1 MYETLSLNPGLVA
14 LRFIRQSGGVPHN
27 AVIRPVVLPE
37 YEDDVVILFDPA
49 AQDDTLTHPGDLC
62 ILRCARVVTV
72 GLEITSRQP
81 GVAPR
86 GSIEVEYLTRAAK
99 PSMAPA
105 RGAGRGAPPPHDL
118 HAHFSMVGDR
128 YARFGD
134 WLEADAPS
142 EGIEGLTLAAN
153 PALPRILMRDRESG
167 QIAGPGEFLG
177 TKGRFRPLT
186 DIEVWIDGGPV
197 SHLLQV
203 EAQFRNAGRVTQG
216 GAFLSLRGLGDD
228 ERLLGLNLRVVER
241 TQPAASAQ
249 PPSPPAPPPA
259 PAPPAGDRP
268 ERVKIFRK

>member
-14 LRFIRQSGGVPHN
+14 LRFIRQGGAQHN

-37 YEDDVVILFDPA
+37 FEDDVVILFDPG
-49 AQDDTLTHPGDLC
+49 AQDDALSHPGDLC
-62 ILRCARVVTV
+62 ILRCARVVKV

-81 GVAPR
+81 GVPPR
-86 GSIEVEYLTRAAK
+86 GSIEVEYLTRAAP
-99 PSMAPA
+99 PSIAPA
-105 RGAGRGAPPPHDL
+105 RGAARGAPPPHDV
-118 HAHFSMVGDR
+118 HAHFNMLGDR

-134 WLEADAPS
+134 WLEADAAS
-142 EGIEGLTLAAN
+142 AGIEGLTLAAN
-153 PALPRILMRDRESG
+153 PDLPRILMRDRESG
-167 QIAGPGEFLG
+167 QLAGPGEYLG

-186 DIEVWIDGGPV
+186 DIEIWIDGGPAT
-197 SHLLQV
+197 HLLQV

-228 ERLLGLNLRVVER
+228 ERLLGLNLRVVAR
-241 TQPAASAQ
+241 TQPAA
-249 PPSPPAPPPA
+249 APDPTP